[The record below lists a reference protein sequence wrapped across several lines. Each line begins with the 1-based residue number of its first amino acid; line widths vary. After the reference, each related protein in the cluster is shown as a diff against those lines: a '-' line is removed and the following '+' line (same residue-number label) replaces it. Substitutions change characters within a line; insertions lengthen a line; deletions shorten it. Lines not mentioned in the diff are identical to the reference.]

1 MTTLP
6 GHVCA
11 YIVAALACYD
21 SPEQVAAAVKLQF
34 GQTLSRQRIEAWH
47 PERRA
52 GARLGKRWRELF
64 YETRGKL
71 LAELG
76 DIPIACQA
84 YRLKVLQRVAIQA
97 EEMGNLPLALQLIE
111 QAAREVGGV
120 YSAGRSSSR

>member
-21 SPEQVAAAVKLQF
+21 SPEQVAAAVKVNF
-34 GQTLSRQRIEAWH
+34 GLVLTRQRIEAWH

-52 GARLGKRWRELF
+52 GARLGARWRAMF

-71 LAELG
+71 LAELD

-84 YRLKVLQRVAIQA
+84 YRLRVLDRVAAQA
-97 EEMGNLPLALQLIE
+97 EAMGNFELAARIIE
-111 QAAREVGGV
+111 QAARE
-120 YSAGRSSSR
+120 AA

>member
-11 YIVAALACYD
+11 HIVAALACYD
-21 SPEQVAAAVKLQF
+21 TPEQVAASVKQQF
-34 GQTLSRQRIEAWH
+34 GLALSRQRIEAWH

-52 GARLGKRWRELF
+52 GAKLGKRWRELF

-71 LAELG
+71 LAELD

-84 YRLKVLQRVAIQA
+84 YRLRVLDRVAARA
-97 EEMGNLPLALQLIE
+97 EEMGNLQLALKILR
-111 QAAREVGGV
+111 QAAEEMGEK
-120 YSAGRSSSR
+120 SSPRC

>member
-21 SPEQVAAAVKLQF
+21 TPEQVAAAVKLQF
-34 GQTLSRQRIEAWH
+34 GLALTRQRIEAWH

-52 GARLGKRWRELF
+52 GAKLGKRWREMF

-71 LAELG
+71 LAEL
-76 DIPIACQA
+76 DEIPIACRS
-84 YRLKVLQRVAIQA
+84 YRLRVLDRVAQRA
-97 EEMGNLPLALQLIE
+97 EEMGNLPLAMQILE
-111 QAAREVGGV
+111 QAAREAARE
-120 YSAGRSSSR
+120 SEF